1 MNNPGIVALS
11 GFAFQIKVFIYY
23 LSQLKDNES
32 VNYEILEDV
41 SVTPSNI
48 SDIDTMVHV
57 HNVRAIQVK
66 KANLTKDSMGK
77 ILKNWLILEY
87 TEPVSEYCLFLDGT
101 MPCELFDQSVI
112 DKVFKDIEN
121 GSEKRNDSLDN
132 QLHQKINSKVEFEQ
146 QIIKLE
152 RKYKL
157 EQKNID
163 DKLIDAYSDFFSRG
177 YSETLFENRL
187 LELHNR
193 IASEILEKAYIR
205 KSFSMNYI
213 EFIGLIESI
222 RENFKSDLSIPDY
235 VSFKNITTIPDG
247 LKETRQFQQLKE
259 CSFSD
264 DKIERQLIFYLYFD
278 NFRLNNLENCSYN
291 SIEGILETTFEN
303 FQDVKEDLIDEDNDT
318 PKMRLTKT
326 QEKPNSYA
334 ANEQIKKGSSIYLT
348 KSDAGKRQISWKD
361 D

>member
-11 GFAFQIKVFIYY
+11 GFAFQIKGFIYY

-48 SDIDTMVHV
+48 SDIDTMIHV
-57 HNVRAIQVK
+57 YNVRAIQVK
-66 KANLTKDSMGK
+66 KSNLTKDSMGK

-87 TEPVSEYCLFLDGT
+87 TESVSEYCLFLDGT

-146 QIIKLE
+146 QIRQLE

-163 DKLIDAYSDFFSRG
+163 DKLINAYSDIFSRV

-187 LELHNR
+187 LELHSR
-193 IASEILEKAYIR
+193 IASKILEKADIR

-213 EFIGLIESI
+213 EFMGLIESI

-235 VSFKNITTIPDG
+235 VSFKNIITIPDR

-303 FQDVKEDLIDEDNDT
+303 FQDVKEVLIDEDNDT
-318 PKMRLTKT
+318 PKMRLIKT

-334 ANEQIKKGSSIYLT
+334 VNEQIKKGSSIYLT